1 MRIEDKVLQGIKVK
15 LPGGSG
21 GGDVKHT
28 ASTLLFIFSYVCT

>member
-1 MRIEDKVLQGIKVK
+1 MRTEDKVLQGIKVK
-15 LPGGSG
+15 LPGGS